1 MIGGTERLTET
12 GSHEWLFSLA
22 LIQAVVVM
30 TILWSGQGAAWALAG
45 L

>member
-1 MIGGTERLTET
+1 MNGATERLMET
-12 GSHEWLFSLA
+12 GSHEWLLSLA
-22 LIQAVVVM
+22 LIQAVVVT